1 MEVTP
6 GERLDRLSVLLAAS
20 PHNLVARGD
29 RDRARELHVEEGV
42 AVGRL
47 LPLSGRWLDLGTGG
61 GLPGLALAV
70 VAPDVRWTLLDSVG
84 KKVDAVR
91 GFAAELGLPRV
102 EAVRARAEDL
112 AHDADHRAR
121 YDGVV
126 SRATAPLPVLMELA
140 RGFLADGGVLAAV
153 KGPRVGEELA
163 ATARARHVLHYG
175 EIHRTDVTA
184 VARPTVLV
192 TMRAQGRPPRG
203 YPRASGVPRRSPIGG
218 GTG

>member
-1 MEVTP
+1 MTP
-6 GERLDRLSVLLAAS
+6 TEQLDHLALLLAAS

-29 RDRARELHVEEGV
+29 RERVRELHVDEGV

-47 LPLSGRWLDLGTGG
+47 LPLAGRWLDLGTGG

-70 VAPDVRWTLLDSVG
+70 AAPEVEWTLLDSVG

-91 GFAAELGLPRV
+91 GFAAELGLTGV
-102 EAVRARAEDL
+102 VAVTARAEDL
-112 AHDADHRAR
+112 AHDTGHRAR

-126 SRATAPLPVLMELA
+126 SRATASLPVLMELA
-140 RGFLADGGVLAAV
+140 RGFLLDGGILAAV
-153 KGPRVGEELA
+153 KGPRVGQELP
-163 ATARARHVLHYG
+163 ATARARHVLRYS
-175 EIHRTDVTA
+175 EIHRQDVVA

-203 YPRASGVPRRSPIGG
+203 YPRASGVARRAPIGG
-218 GTG
+218 RPG